1 MVVREKKL
9 PHVVRT
15 DSSSPSSCL
24 HHLIPPLQQPLRYLI
39 PFPASSQDNPPPQF
53 HSRAE
58 SGQLTS
64 LFILHNGFPERRK
77 EIGKFL
83 LDCPPGEVNDVFNG
97 MYTNVFEPSLI
108 GNDDGLK
115 YFDHIN

>member
-1 MVVREKKL
+1 VPTSPNTTTPTTSSL
-9 PHVVRT
+9 PNAV
-15 DSSSPSSCL
+15 SSFFSGQPT
-24 HHLIPPLQQPLRYLI
+24 IPQ
-39 PFPASSQDNPPPQF
+39 S